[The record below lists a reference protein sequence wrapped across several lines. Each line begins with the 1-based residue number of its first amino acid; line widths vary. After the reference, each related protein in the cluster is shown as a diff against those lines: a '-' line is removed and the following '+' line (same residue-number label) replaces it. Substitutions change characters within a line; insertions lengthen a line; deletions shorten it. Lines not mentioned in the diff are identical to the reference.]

1 MDAEQKN
8 QQSPQRE
15 INICRKCGKEAADDQ
30 AYCANCGD
38 PLNGGLK
45 KESPSSPKDLVSSEE
60 EEQRRLIKEARIS
73 IMVVAVVI
81 IISSLI
87 RWLQLESEI
96 SKIGTNPIMLV
107 DQRAVDMARAS
118 IIGDFLLSAFFIFL
132 FFLAKSSPFGATLTG
147 FIIFITIIIVSV
159 IIEPKSLIMGILLKI
174 LIIAVLVNGLRA
186 GIGYKRI
193 REHPK

>member
-8 QQSPQRE
+8 QQSPQIE

-38 PLNGGLK
+38 PLQGGLK
-45 KESPSSPKDLVSSEE
+45 KENSSSPRDPVSSEE

-73 IMVVAVVI
+73 IMVVAVII

-96 SKIGTNPIMLV
+96 SKIGPMLV
-107 DQRAVDMARAS
+107 DQEAVDMTRAS
-118 IIGDFLLSAFFIFL
+118 IVGDFLLSAFFIFL
-132 FFLAKSSPFGATLTG
+132 FWWAKSSPFGATLAG
-147 FIIFITIIIVSV
+147 FIFFITIIIVSV
-159 IIEPKSLIMGILLKI
+159 VIEPKSLIMGILLKI

-193 REHPK
+193 RKHPK